1 MFLNNLFSS
10 SSERKTK
17 PVVLVVCDGW
27 GVAPDSDGNAI
38 VKAKPKFFN
47 EVMMSKFPNSILIA
61 SGESVGLPA
70 NVVGTSEVG
79 HLTIG
84 VGRVID
90 ESLVRINRSIDDNK
104 LSQNEAFIK
113 ASSHALSTGGKLH
126 LIGMVSSGSVH
137 SSIKHLYSLI
147 DFAVSQH
154 IPKIVLHLFTDG
166 RDAPPTNGKSVLE
179 ALRERIAPYPSVTIG
194 SISGRYFGMDR
205 DARWER
211 TQKVYEV
218 LLGIEQQPLLI
229 KNVIDYVSECYKNGQ
244 TDEFIPPARVEGDV
258 VVNDNDSIIFFNFR
272 ADRARQLVMPFAL
285 RDFES
290 INSIEWGFDID
301 QGNTN
306 ARKSSGPTFQR
317 KKIVNNACVVTMT
330 EYQSILTVSAVA
342 FPPENIT
349 SSITEVF
356 SKMGLRQLHLAESEK
371 ERMVSFYFDGL
382 KNKLVENEDLKIVA
396 SPKVATYDLRPQ
408 MSASKIVGELR
419 KALNKDIYSFV
430 VINFANADMVAH
442 TGNLKATISAIK
454 TLDNALKDVWDV
466 VRKFGGTMLMT
477 ADHGNAEELISYRAR
492 SYYFTSDS
500 GEVNTEHSNNP
511 VPFVIMKEE
520 YFGNE
525 KVKLDNGM
533 LSDVAPTIL
542 SLMGIQVPE
551 QMTGKNL
558 LRLLN

>member
-1 MFLNNLFSS
+1 MFLDNLLSFSS
-10 SSERKTK
+10 EKKIK

-27 GVAPDSDGNAI
+27 GVAPDSEGNAI
-38 VKAKPKFFN
+38 VKAKPRFFN

-104 LSQNEAFIK
+104 LSQNEAFVK
-113 ASSHALSTGGKLH
+113 ASAHALSTGGKLH

-137 SSIKHLYSLI
+137 SSIKHLYALI

-154 IPKIVLHLFTDG
+154 IPKVVLHLFTDG

-179 ALRERIAPYPSVTIG
+179 AVRERIAPYPSVVIG

-218 LLGIEQQPLLI
+218 LLGVETPSTII
-229 KNVIDYVSECYKNGQ
+229 KNVVDYISECYKTGQ
-244 TDEFIPPARVEGDV
+244 TDEFITPVRAEGDV
-258 VVNDNDSIIFFNFR
+258 TISDNDSIIFFNFR
-272 ADRARQLVMPFAL
+272 ADRARQLVMPFVL

-317 KKIVNNACVVTMT
+317 KKILNNICVVTMT

-342 FPPENIT
+342 FPPENI
-349 SSITEVF
+349 SHSLTEVF
-356 SKMGLRQLHLAESEK
+356 SSLGYHQLHLAESEK

-382 KNKLVENEDLKIVA
+382 KNKLVEKEDLKIVA
-396 SPKVATYDLRPQ
+396 SPKVATYDLRPE
-408 MSASKIVGELR
+408 MSAKKIVSELKR
-419 KALNKDIYSFV
+419 ALGKDLYSFV
-430 VINFANADMVAH
+430 IINFANADMVAH

-454 TLDNALKDVWDV
+454 TLDNALKDVWEV
-466 VRKFGGTMLMT
+466 VRKSGGTMLMT

-520 YFGNE
+520 FFDNP

-533 LSDVAPTIL
+533 LSDVAPTVL
-542 SLMGIQVPE
+542 SLMGIKVPE

-558 LRLLN
+558 LKIIN